1 MKQENVINY
10 YLLCN
15 KLKRIIRT
23 GWKNWH
29 VEKERIESIA
39 EHIYGT
45 QMLAIAMYSE
55 YKYDIDIYKVILML
69 SIHELEE
76 TIIGDITHFEMSSKE
91 KEEIGH
97 KAVSKICSN
106 LLSGDQIKSIIYEF
120 DKKESKEAKFAYYCD
135 KLECDIQAK
144 IYGDEETVDLN
155 NQEDN
160 KTYFDDNVQR
170 LLNEEH
176 DFGKMW
182 VRYGQERYN
191 YDNHFKE
198 VSDYVLT
205 HRLKNN

>member
-1 MKQENVINY
+1 MRQENVVNY

-15 KLKRIIRT
+15 KLKQIIRT

-55 YKYDIDIYKVILML
+55 YQYDIDIYKVILML

-76 TIIGDITHFEMSSKE
+76 TVIGDITHFEISSEDKE
-91 KEEIGH
+91 KIGH
-97 KAVSKICSN
+97 EAVSKICSN
-106 LLSGDQIKSIIYEF
+106 LLSGEQIKSVIYEF
-120 DKKESKEAKFAYYCD
+120 DKRESKEARFAYFCD

-144 IYGDEETVDLN
+144 IYGDENTVDLN
-155 NQEDN
+155 NQNDN
-160 KTYFDDNVQR
+160 ISYYDNTVQK
-170 LLNEEH
+170 LLNEEE

-182 VRYGQERYN
+182 VRYGQGRYN
-191 YDNHFKE
+191 YDDNFKE

-205 HRLKNN
+205 HRLNSN

>member
-1 MKQENVINY
+1 MRQENVINY

-29 VEKERIESIA
+29 VEQDRIESIA

-55 YKYDIDIYKVILML
+55 YQYDIDIYKVILML
-69 SIHELEE
+69 ALHELEE
-76 TIIGDITHFEMSSKE
+76 TVIGDITHFDMSSEDKE
-91 KEEIGH
+91 IIGH
-97 KAVSKICSN
+97 KAVSDICSN
-106 LLSGDQIKSIIYEF
+106 LLSGEQIKNIVFEF
-120 DKKESKEAKFAYYCD
+120 DKKETKEAKFAYYCD

-144 IYGDEETVDLN
+144 IYGDSNSVDLN

-160 KTYFDDNVQR
+160 KSFYDNKVQD
-170 LLNEEH
+170 LLNEEA

-182 VRYGQERYN
+182 VKYGQDRYH
-191 YDNHFKE
+191 YDDNFRE
-198 VSDYVLT
+198 VSDYIL
-205 HRLKNN
+205 NNKIK